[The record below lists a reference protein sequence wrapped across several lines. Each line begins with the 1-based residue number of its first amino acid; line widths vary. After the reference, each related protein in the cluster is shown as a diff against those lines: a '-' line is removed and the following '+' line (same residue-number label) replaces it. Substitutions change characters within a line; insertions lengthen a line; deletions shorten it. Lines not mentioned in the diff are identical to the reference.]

1 MIEKT
6 EGCNFMTCLCGK
18 EFCFKCG
25 AIEIDDH
32 KCINACVLFD
42 IDEPDNK
49 IKRNLR
55 RDIKQHEKD
64 SIAKLRQA
72 FIDKTKKDREFVQR
86 YYRTEPK
93 GWKVRQAMER
103 IFDEGSK
110 MQRSIDRFIDRIMSK
125 EDHEDHERSYI
136 GAFHRFNHQYYHEED
151 ESTFFNDE
159 DYEGIN
165 HYRLNDSYE

>member
-1 MIEKT
+1 MIKVEGFIDEEEMKEKGVKKCPWCTRMIEKT

-42 IDEPDNK
+42 NDEPDNK

-86 YYRTEPK
+86 YYRTE
-93 GWKVRQAMER
+93 
-103 IFDEGSK
+103 S
-110 MQRSIDRFIDRIMSK
+110 
-125 EDHEDHERSYI
+125 
-136 GAFHRFNHQYYHEED
+136 
-151 ESTFFNDE
+151 
-159 DYEGIN
+159 
-165 HYRLNDSYE
+165 